1 VKGGVAVPLVYYKRF
16 RMEVDLRRAKLAEP
30 HLPPGYVWTPW
41 RPDRIERHAWA
52 KYRSFHEEIDASV
65 FSSLSNYEGCLRLM
79 SEISRRDGFL
89 PQATWLITR
98 PCSDEDYEDVA
109 TIQGLVTVTD
119 RLFLSE
125 QIGAIQNVGVTPEH
139 RGLGL
144 GRALVLKSLWGFR
157 EAGLR
162 SAYLEVTA
170 NNRPAVQLYRSL
182 GFRLTKTSYKGVD
195 EVAVDSVVWR

>member
-1 VKGGVAVPLVYYKRF
+1 MPLVYYKRY

-30 HLPPGYVWTPW
+30 MLPPGYVWTTW
-41 RPDRIERHAWA
+41 RADRIERHAWA
-52 KYRSFHEEIDASV
+52 KYRSFHDEIDASV
-65 FSSLSNYEGCLRLM
+65 FSSLAHYEGCLRLM
-79 SEISRRDGFL
+79 SEIARRDGFL

-98 PCSDEDYEDVA
+98 SFSDEEYEDVA

-119 RLFLSE
+119 RLFLTE
-125 QIGAIQNVGVTPEH
+125 QVGAIQNVGVTPEH

-162 SAYLEVTA
+162 SVYLEVTA
-170 NNRPAVQLYRSL
+170 NNAPAVQLYRSL
-182 GFRLTKTSYKGVD
+182 GFRLTKTSYK
-195 EVAVDSVVWR
+195 AVEEEAVGGGVWR